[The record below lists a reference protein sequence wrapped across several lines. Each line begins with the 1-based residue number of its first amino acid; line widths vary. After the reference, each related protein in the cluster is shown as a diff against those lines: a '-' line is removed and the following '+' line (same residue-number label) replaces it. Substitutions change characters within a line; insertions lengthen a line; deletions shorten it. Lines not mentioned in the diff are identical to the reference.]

1 MVLVGAVDFDVTFFA
16 VDFVVL
22 VGTVDFDVTFF
33 VVGFVVLVGAVDFD
47 VTLIVVGFVDV
58 ADFTAADLVL
68 VVCFVLGTC
77 VDVIVGFVLDNE
89 VLVVET
95 CECVVFV
102 MFFFCVLEFNT

>member
-1 MVLVGAVDFDVTFFA
+1 MLFLCCRLCGFSWCSRLWIVTSLLSA
-16 VDFVVL
+16 L
-22 VGTVDFDVTFF
+22 
-33 VVGFVVLVGAVDFD
+33 
-47 VTLIVVGFVDV
+47 VDV

-102 MFFFCVLEFNT
+102 MFFSVY